1 MISGSSQEDSAQKN
15 KDKNTMEF
23 SSILAK
29 NRFPNTEQMARLF
42 QLIQDGININAR
54 DENGHTPLHRCVIRN
69 NLELIQQLIQ
79 LGADPNTIDNNHRGS
94 PLHSAAHFGY
104 AEVVEILFNAGAEI
118 NALNDDNETPLHIA
132 LEYSNTEIA
141 QLLLRLGA
149 KANIKD
155 IFGNIALHNAAS
167 NNHIEIIRFLL
178 ANNFNIGVKNDS
190 GNTPLHLAFMSH
202 SKVAEFLLENGAD
215 INIINN
221 NGYSPLKNAFL
232 IHYNQFEGTAALRLI
247 TNNLLIIINK
257 HIEAGWERFDIL
269 RNQLGKDFALVNT
282 AGEMV
287 SKILA
292 QDQSRIIKIISIIEA
307 QYNNAAKMAPA
318 SLLNRL
324 LNVLSY
330 LPVEE
335 CAASSSSSQVCID
348 DERPV
353 IKIHSVIKPEK
364 IERDEETKEY
374 GEEPKRSRT
383 YR

>member
-23 SSILAK
+23 FSILAK
-29 NRFPNTEQMARLF
+29 NRVPNAGQMARLF
-42 QLIQDGININAR
+42 QLIQDGININTR

-69 NLELIQQLIQ
+69 NLELIQELIQ

-104 AEVVEILFNAGAEI
+104 AEVVEMLFNAGAEI

-155 IFGNIALHNAAS
+155 IFGNIALHNAAR
-167 NNHIEIIRFLL
+167 NYHIEIIRFLL

-190 GNTPLHLAFMSH
+190 GNTPLHLAFMRH
-202 SKVAEFLLENGAD
+202 SEVAQFLLENGAD
-215 INIINN
+215 ITIINN
-221 NGYSPLKNAFL
+221 DGHSPLKNAFL

-247 TNNLLIIINK
+247 TNNLLVFINK
-257 HIEAGWERFDIL
+257 LIEAGWEQFEIL
-269 RNQLGKDFALVNT
+269 CDEFGSDFAFVKS
-282 AGEMV
+282 AVEMV
-287 SKILA
+287 TKILA
-292 QDQSRIIKIISIIEA
+292 QDQSRIIEIIGIIEA
-307 QYNNAAKMAPA
+307 QYANAAKMAPA
-318 SLLNRL
+318 SLLTRL
-324 LNVLSY
+324 LKVLSY

-364 IERDEETKEY
+364 RERHEESEEY